1 MQIMATATTRNALD
15 TEAGDDVARVNR
27 HVSVRRGGRTLD
39 AEVVARFAPELGA
52 PAWARHVVT
61 DVLREH
67 GYGEPLLSDAAL
79 VVSELAANAVRH
91 AGTPFAVIVGADGP
105 VVRVAVEDAG
115 QSSSAAELRMIARP
129 IHGLGL
135 IDAIAARWGVELSPR
150 GKLVWAELSEPAS
163 SADA

>member
-1 MQIMATATTRNALD
+1 MQIMARATRRNALD
-15 TEAGDDVARVNR
+15 TEAGDDVARANR
-27 HVSVRRGGRTLD
+27 HVAIGGRTRKLD

-91 AGTPFAVIVGADGP
+91 ADTPFAVIVGTDGP
-105 VVRVAVEDAG
+105 RVRVAVEDAG
-115 QSSSAAELRMIARP
+115 RSASADELGMIARP

-135 IDAIAARWGVELSPR
+135 IDAIAARWGVEPSAR
-150 GKLVWAELSEPAS
+150 GKLVWAELSEPPS
-163 SADA
+163 SAGA